1 MAEIVVYTTTP
12 CPYCTA
18 VKRLLAER
26 GLPFA
31 EINLAKD
38 PEGRAELAKRTGMR
52 TFPQVLVNGRLIGG
66 YEETRAALLS
76 GELDEL
82 LAAA

>member
-1 MAEIVVYTTTP
+1 MPSIVVYTTTP

-18 VKRLLAER
+18 VKRLLSER
-26 GLPFA
+26 GLAFE

-38 PEGRAELAKRTGMR
+38 PDGRAELAKRTGMR
-52 TFPQVLVNGRLIGG
+52 TFPQVLVDGQLVGG

-76 GELDEL
+76 GKLDEL
-82 LAAA
+82 LSAA